1 MPTQP
6 SVTRKRRRLRVV
18 QEESATKISDEEE
31 EDDDVE
37 GSLTAA
43 DTPWMA
49 NFVKTVCTLWQFI
62 EDRLAAEEECNQ
74 FLLDNLSGTSLPDA
88 LTHFEAKAA
97 HCDETQEDCYR
108 TCASSPSSCT
118 CQPVPSSG
126 GIVPPNGRGLRSLST
141 SAALT

>member
-18 QEESATKISDEEE
+18 QGESETNISDEEEE

-37 GSLTAA
+37 GFWTAA

-74 FLLDNLSGTSLPDA
+74 FLLDNLSGTPLPDA

-108 TCASSPSSCT
+108 TCASS
-118 CQPVPSSG
+118 QPVPLSG
-126 GIVPPNGRGLRSLST
+126 GIVPPNGRGLLSFST